1 MTNEVNIN
9 VIKRLQQERRD
20 INKIDIRK
28 AKFIKDGEVVFVS
41 KKDRDDFRLTGLSN
55 IDFVEF
61 YKL

>member
-1 MTNEVNIN
+1 MINEVNVN

-41 KKDRDDFRLTGLSN
+41 KKDRDDFRLTGLST
-55 IDFVEF
+55 IDFVEL
-61 YKL
+61 YNL